1 MDPSDRATDDDHPDG
16 ALRVR
21 PELEAPGAALRV
33 LAYNLRWSWH
43 RPTTELFASLAPHAW
58 ATTRN
63 PIAVLR
69 HVEHEPHLLATH
81 AARILD
87 LRVEL
92 ERYLRS
98 PSRIPAAPRVAY
110 LSAEFAIADCLPIY
124 SGGLGVL
131 AGDHLKS
138 ASDLGLPLAGVS
150 LLYRYGYFRQVI
162 DETGYQR
169 ERYDHL
175 NTEDVPLLPVRNADG
190 STLIVPLPF
199 PGRTVFA
206 RAWLAQ
212 VGRVPLYLLDTELP
226 ENREDDRW
234 ITGHLYGGDQ
244 DTRIRQELVLG
255 VGGAR
260 LLRAVL
266 PPAAQPQV
274 FHMNEG
280 HSAFITLELARERLA
295 AGAVPSLADGVA
307 EDARALA
314 FTTHTPVAAGHDEFP
329 SDLVEAYFQAY
340 RQELGV
346 SHAELMRFGR
356 RDPEGDGKFNMTVLA
371 VRGAAYRNAVS
382 QLHAR
387 VSRHM
392 LGGIGVGLHHLTPV
406 QEMDAI
412 TNGVHTATWAGPE
425 LSALFDAQLGPA
437 WREAPDEP
445 ASWSRFAEVDRAA
458 LWAARTAQRR
468 RLLERV
474 EAGARVEGL
483 PHWGPEITPERVLV
497 LGFAR
502 RFATYKR
509 AGLMLA
515 DPDRLARLLAGDR
528 PVVVVFAGKAHPR
541 DDPAKLLLQRIV
553 QAAYDPRFRGRLV
566 FLENYDVELARF
578 MVQGCDVWLNTPRRP
593 MEASG
598 TSGMKAVLN
607 GSLHLSELDGW
618 WDEAYR
624 PGLGWALGSN
634 IPDSLD
640 DEALD
645 AAEGHQLMHFLERE
659 VTPLFFDRNEA
670 GEPLAWLD
678 RVVASVRSLVPPFSS
693 QRMVREY
700 AERFYIPAGA
710 GAGAALPR

>member
-1 MDPSDRATDDDHPDG
+1 MVGDDGDAEAHADG
-16 ALRVR
+16 ALIGQL
-21 PELEAPGAALRV
+21 ELQGPGAALRT

-43 RPTTELFASLAPHAW
+43 PPTMDLFASLARQAW
-58 ATTRN
+58 VATRN

-69 HVEHEPHLLATH
+69 AVEREPHLLTAH
-81 AARILD
+81 AARILH
-87 LRVEL
+87 LRIDL
-92 ERYLRS
+92 ERYLRR
-98 PSRIPAAPRVAY
+98 PSRIPAAPSVAY
-110 LSAEFAIADCLPIY
+110 LSAEFSIAECLPIY

-138 ASDLGLPLAGVS
+138 ASDLGLPLVGVS
-150 LLYRYGYFRQVI
+150 LLYRYGYFRQII
-162 DETGYQR
+162 DDTGYQR

-175 NTEDVPLLPVRNADG
+175 NTEDVPLEPVRNADG
-190 STLIVPLPF
+190 STLIVPLAF

-212 VGRVPLYLLDTELP
+212 VGRIPLYLLDTELP

-266 PPAAQPQV
+266 PHDAQPRV

-280 HSAFITLELARERLA
+280 HSAFITLELARELVT
-295 AGAVPSLADGVA
+295 AGAVFSLTDGLTENA
-307 EDARALA
+307 YSLA

-329 SDLVEAYFQAY
+329 SDLVDAYFCAY
-340 RQELGV
+340 RQQLGI
-346 SHAELMRFGR
+346 SQAELMRFGR
-356 RDPEGDGKFNMTVLA
+356 REPEGDGKFNMTVLA
-371 VRGAAYRNAVS
+371 ARGAAYRNGVS

-392 LGGIGVGLHHLTPV
+392 LAGIGIGLRNLPPV
-406 QEMDAI
+406 REMDGI
-412 TNGVHTATWAGPE
+412 TNGVHTSTWAGPE
-425 LSALFDAQLGPA
+425 LSTLYDAQLGSA
-437 WREAPDEP
+437 WREAPDDKD
-445 ASWSRFAEVDRAA
+445 SWSRLAEVDRGA

-468 RLLERV
+468 RLLEFAG
-474 EAGARVEGL
+474 AGARAEGRL
-483 PHWGPEITPERVLV
+483 RWGPEVTPERALV
-497 LGFAR
+497 VGFAR

-509 AGLMLA
+509 AGLLLA
-515 DPDRLARLLAGDR
+515 DADRLARLIAGDR
-528 PVVVVFAGKAHPR
+528 PVVIVFAGKAHPR

-553 QAAYDPRFRGRLV
+553 QASHNPRFRGRLV
-566 FLENYDVELARF
+566 FLENYGVELARL

-618 WDEAYR
+618 WDEGYR

-634 IPDSLD
+634 IPGGLD
-640 DEALD
+640 DDALD

-659 VTPLFFDRNEA
+659 VVPLYFDRDETA
-670 GEPLAWLD
+670 LPVAWLE
-678 RVVASVRSLVPPFSS
+678 RVIASVSTLAPAFSS
-693 QRMVREY
+693 QHMVREY
-700 AERFYIPAGA
+700 TERFYIPAGTVA
-710 GAGAALPR
+710 TRLR